1 MGCCIAMQAGFSFWG
16 QMPIMKF
23 KPWVLFLEP
32 GPVFQLLVSYIPYFP
47 KGHAMKRAPIRFIVM
62 AAMLLML
69 ASCASGPQIIPLK
82 LSEGEA
88 RLTDIQMP
96 EYVRED
102 LPYNVILTID
112 SEETPRIR
120 RVCFRW
126 LTEEIS
132 SYSPSLYCY
141 SMGGTFGLGGPCAP
155 WTSSPGPV
163 SAPFCSEASEIN
175 MDIPGRLTVKIRAT
189 DLKSCY
195 NMLEGQVEYLSKDGT
210 VHLTNAVRTPVTV
223 EK

>member
-1 MGCCIAMQAGFSFWG
+1 
-16 QMPIMKF
+16 
-23 KPWVLFLEP
+23 
-32 GPVFQLLVSYIPYFP
+32 
-47 KGHAMKRAPIRFIVM
+47 MKRAQICFIMV
-62 AAMLLML
+62 AAILLL
-69 ASCASGPQIIPLK
+69 ASCASGPQVIPLK

-102 LPYNVILTID
+102 LSYDVILAID
-112 SEETPRIR
+112 SEETPQIR
-120 RVCFRW
+120 KICFRW

-155 WTSSPGPV
+155 WTSSPGPG
-163 SAPFCSEASEIN
+163 SSPFCYETSAIN
-175 MDIPGRLTVKIRAT
+175 MEVPGRLTVKIRPT
-189 DLKSCY
+189 RLNVSY
-195 NMLEGQVEYLSKDGT
+195 NMLEGQVEYLSKNGE
-210 VHLTNAVRTPVTV
+210 VRLTNAVRTPVTV